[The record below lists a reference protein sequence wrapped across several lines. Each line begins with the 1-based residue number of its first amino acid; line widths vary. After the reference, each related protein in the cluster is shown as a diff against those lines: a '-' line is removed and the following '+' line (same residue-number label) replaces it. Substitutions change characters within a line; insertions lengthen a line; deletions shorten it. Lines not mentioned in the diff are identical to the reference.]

1 MTGRRWVQTIAPV
14 LAAAVITAGCSAT
27 RDGDEGAAGSAS
39 GGSASVVDRL
49 AEAGIAVFADPGDPE
64 PIVPPADPVSPVQLL
79 EWQVPA
85 LAAEADL
92 HSGFAAEKVDA
103 LVGERS
109 GSLTAA
115 DVIAGWARYGE
126 TPAADWAH
134 EILGDSA
141 EHPDEAVFGNLVLLL
156 FTSDVATAGASPAEP
171 SGGGGG
177 GSPMGSTAQ
186 PVTHAPCSAL
196 VNWVDRTIAY
206 VFNAIGHVQELKVKT
221 FIGGWFDKLVNAAG
235 KLVAAGANF
244 IIDGAHFV
252 INKTT
257 RVLIAPVMGFIGRV
271 AGVVGTVAQVGSVLR
286 PWSPKLV
293 ADPPVNAKAVLPAEG
308 LPGRFTFAI
317 ELGGLS
323 EWPPALADCAAQA
336 GKPLP
341 PLKPRGNP
349 VTWKIDGPGLVQAG
363 ERDPALREDATAT
376 AHYRTTQETMPK
388 KAKQQRG
395 TVHATA
401 TVQRDDLTELR
412 KAFVKLLDDAMAQ
425 VLPPIIDQIVNAQV
439 KRFVLPFA
447 DKTLAK
453 LEHLRDETA
462 TVTLPVTYHVP
473 GDDEPG
479 PASPDRTAPPKA
491 KPVLD
496 RCPNDKTLSAAT
508 GTRFKLYY
516 EGAGMP
522 VTGEKLPL
530 LKYNC
535 VYMLN
540 GKFPAGVHISFW
552 DPGTTVKRV
561 FSTYAQA
568 SAALGATARLGD
580 RISVPGATAAWPVHV
595 GGEVPGYG
603 LFVEVND
610 RVFSVDIAVSQAPRF
625 EQAVRAAA
633 SVVLG
638 TS

>member
-1 MTGRRWVQTIAPV
+1 MTGRRWVRTIALV

-27 RDGDEGAAGSAS
+27 RDGDEGAAGSAG
-39 GGSASVVDRL
+39 GGSASVIHRL

-92 HSGFAAEKVDA
+92 HSGFAAERVDA

-134 EILGDSA
+134 QILGDSA

-156 FTSDVATAGASPAEP
+156 FTSDVATAGASPDEP

-196 VNWVDRTIAY
+196 VNWVDRAIAY
-206 VFNAIGHVQELKVKT
+206 VFNAIGHLQELKVKT

-235 KLVAAGANF
+235 KVIAEGVNF
-244 IIDGAHFV
+244 VIDGAHFV

-271 AGVVGTVAQVGSVLR
+271 AGIVGTIAQVGSVIR

-308 LPGRFTFAI
+308 LPGRFTFGVD
-317 ELGGLS
+317 LGGLDQ
-323 EWPPALADCAAQA
+323 WPPALADCARHA

-341 PLKPRGNP
+341 PLKPHGNP
-349 VTWKIDGPGLVQAG
+349 VTWKINGPGLVEPG
-363 ERDPALREDATAT
+363 DRDTALREDATAV

-388 KAKQQRG
+388 EAKQQRG
-395 TVHATA
+395 TVRATA
-401 TVQRDDLTELR
+401 VVQRDDVTELR
-412 KAFVKLLDDAMAQ
+412 QAFVKLLDDAMAQ
-425 VLPPIIDQIVNAQV
+425 VLPPIIDRIISEHVQ
-439 KRFVLPFA
+439 RFVRPFA
-447 DKTLAK
+447 NKALDK

-462 TVTLPVTYHVP
+462 TTTLDVTYHVP
-473 GDDEPG
+473 DDEQKPKSR
-479 PASPDRTAPPKA
+479 PPAPPKE
-491 KPVLD
+491 P
-496 RCPNDKTLSAAT
+496 
-508 GTRFKLYY
+508 
-516 EGAGMP
+516 
-522 VTGEKLPL
+522 
-530 LKYNC
+530 
-535 VYMLN
+535 
-540 GKFPAGVHISFW
+540 
-552 DPGTTVKRV
+552 VKRAILPKGCPSAQTVGYGYSYIGHYSEAEAADSRILFACGYAKGSNSLAIGVTDRLLDEDADPAFKRIAFPGADGALIGDCGNGCALHV
-561 FSTYAQA
+561 FVGNQA
-568 SAALGATARLGD
+568 LTVSGGVDDATA
-580 RISVPGATAAWPVHV
+580 INIAK
-595 GGEVPGYG
+595 
-603 LFVEVND
+603 
-610 RVFSVDIAVSQAPRF
+610 RVLR
-625 EQAVRAAA
+625 VR
-633 SVVLG
+633 
-638 TS
+638 